1 MRSSGGKE
9 SSVKRAPF
17 HSTKLGD
24 GVYHDNDECP
34 DALKMSALYRAEGTG
49 GRPLCKT
56 CARLSGNERKFRGW
70 K

>member
-1 MRSSGGKE
+1 MQDRAKE
-9 SSVKRAPF
+9 SCVKRAPF

-34 DALKMSALYRAEGTG
+34 DARSMPALYRAEGTG

-56 CARLSGNERKFRGW
+56 CARLDGNDRKFRGW